1 MSHFRISSFE
11 IIWCNFK
18 STFFYCQLSNI
29 VLHLCII
36 FSSFELQFKSTSK
49 CFYKLHVLNILHYT
63 FFFLSKTWFQPRS
76 SGAAMKTP
84 GWPGLHLRGR
94 GTDQMQKHG
103 HKNWLVLCF
112 EWDTKALYWFQ
123 ISCEGI
129 KIYFTP
135 LKSVFFIYLVNER
148 FKQDTF
154 LEKFTRCCSTKSNL
168 RAEYLW
174 VLCSC

>member
-1 MSHFRISSFE
+1 MLFSIYLLIFALLN
-11 IIWCNFK
+11 CN
-18 STFFYCQLSNI
+18 LRG
-29 VLHLCII
+29 H
-36 FSSFELQFKSTSK
+36 
-49 CFYKLHVLNILHYT
+49 LNISISCTFDSFYT
-63 FFFLSKTWFQPRS
+63 FFFNKTWFQPRS

-84 GWPGLHLRGR
+84 GWPGLRLRGR
-94 GTDQMQKHG
+94 GTDQLQNHD

-135 LKSVFFIYLVNER
+135 LKSAFFIYLVKKQ
-148 FKQDTF
+148 FKQDAF
-154 LEKFTRCCSTKSNL
+154 SDKFTHCCSTKSNL